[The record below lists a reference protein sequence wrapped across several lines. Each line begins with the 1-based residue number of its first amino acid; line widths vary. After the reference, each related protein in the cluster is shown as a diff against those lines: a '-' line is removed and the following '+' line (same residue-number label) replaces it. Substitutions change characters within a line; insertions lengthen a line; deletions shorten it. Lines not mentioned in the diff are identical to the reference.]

1 MTEKQMNKFADIIAN
16 KVINRIKEFQREL
29 DVEFHQDINSLN
41 EVYDTTI
48 AALDQETIDEV
59 NKVLLEQLEDN
70 LKVALEEENY
80 ELAAEL
86 LKKIK
91 DLKNRNN

>member
-48 AALDQETIDEV
+48 TALDQETIDEV